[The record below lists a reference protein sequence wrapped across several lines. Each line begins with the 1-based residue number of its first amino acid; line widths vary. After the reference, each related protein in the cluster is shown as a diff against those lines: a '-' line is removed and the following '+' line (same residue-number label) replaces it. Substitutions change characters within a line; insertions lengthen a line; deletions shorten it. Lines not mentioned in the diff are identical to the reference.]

1 MLLQDFI
8 SILQT
13 QCHEYLNSIHK
24 NDQNLQAGMVF

>member
-13 QCHEYLNSIHK
+13 KTLSWKLE
-24 NDQNLQAGMVF
+24 

>member
-13 QCHEYLNSIHK
+13 QTLSWILE
-24 NDQNLQAGMVF
+24 